1 MLTRV
6 LVQMYEKYKAR
17 SAVLND
23 EEGADEDFDDDLWM
37 DVEDE
42 EGHNP
47 VEDIIS
53 SYSTYSTQSISML
66 FSPFVVLFVQWT
78 ERHIGIGASYG
89 IKISEFKFFVLFN
102 FLVIVPLLV
111 RDIFMH
117 NVTELFHGWKVYDY
131 MKYCRHRYAVCHVC
145 VSVCVEVIYTYMYT
159 QTHTYTYI
167 ARLTFLQQPRN
178 KPGFVFSYILV
189 WLGAHLAQIGCFV
202 PCKCVQ

>member
-1 MLTRV
+1 
-6 LVQMYEKYKAR
+6 MYEKYKAR
-17 SAVLND
+17 RAVLND

-42 EGHNP
+42 DHNP

-102 FLVIVPLLV
+102 FLVILPLLV

-117 NVTELFHGWKVYDY
+117 NITELFHGWKVYDY
-131 MKYCRHRYAVCHVC
+131 MKYCKHRYALRMSRTCPLRFQSWMLL
-145 VSVCVEVIYTYMYT
+145 SVHLLPPVG
-159 QTHTYTYI
+159 
-167 ARLTFLQQPRN
+167 RD
-178 KPGFVFSYILV
+178 
-189 WLGAHLAQIGCFV
+189 AHLSQTWGKHFRSDII
-202 PCKCVQ
+202 